1 MIEKLN
7 SKIRPLL
14 EIFDRLKDVLKLAK
28 IKTPIIATCG
38 MQSHGKSSTL
48 ESITKIQLPTKAET
62 CTICPIKICL
72 RETKEK
78 PYYNIKLE
86 DEEYIE
92 NDMKLTNFKKLKD
105 KIDEYQTKV
114 KKACGLKDQ
123 KITSKKII
131 QLDVYKNDVPN
142 LNLYDLPGVT
152 FVEGIKEEAE
162 KIYEDFLEDEDTTV
176 LLILNGGDDLTNS
189 SVIDWMK
196 KIKNY
201 RKRFIPIVAKA
212 DLIKNFEG
220 KYKQLMNMKLNN
232 KPCLI
237 INKCNDVKELKNLSD
252 NDEVKKIK
260 EVIPNIDQY
269 PVILGRRK
277 LIDEL
282 IKIQYEKYKENFK
295 DIIDNINNEIKRNED
310 RLSKLPQEYELKED
324 FCDSFIEIFEKLLN
338 SFKTDIVKFK
348 KGPVSPEGNLL
359 KREIKKEFQEFI
371 IKAKEKINEFFTLEF
386 CNYVTKNT
394 KDTNC
399 DNISILEDTIPF
411 KRLIIPEIKEILKTF
426 EEIINNIYK
435 KITNKIEDTIK
446 KAFEQYINLRYKVS
460 ELYRRYSE
468 IQQEK
473 MKKLYDEICLLETS
487 NITSFDLEL
496 NYKCDVLVRKIMNFL
511 YKKEDEEFLPLKE
524 EQKENNEMNQIKEKS
539 EENNNLEKKEEI
551 KEEDIKEN
559 NVIDTSDN
567 KISDE
572 RYDIIKGV
580 KNINNLL
587 IQKFKEL
594 TKQTV
599 DKLTEEVISNPNYKN
614 NVKQIYEEHKSDIT
628 QIVGII
634 NNYEIEQ
641 LTRIYDSIGSKGRP
655 KMAYNPENVTT
666 FEERIEDIEL
676 KEKDEYEFIPGYQF
690 IKNESLNT
698 FIDFFKSGKV
708 LPKIANTIVKMVAYA
723 EVMCNRI
730 IDIIFLSIQN
740 HLYDDL
746 TNDKMIK
753 FLRNEMHKF
762 LFRINFDECK
772 KLLEVN
778 REIAEEIKTCQ
789 NNIKKLKASKD
800 DIEIAHAKFYED
812 EIQEKDQKINE
823 EKKNDNEEENDAE
836 ENNLNNKNDSG
847 REDEGDEG

>member
-48 ESITKIQLPTKAET
+48 ESITKIQLSTKAET

-86 DEEYIE
+86 DEDYIE

-269 PVILGRRK
+269 PIILGRRK
-277 LIDEL
+277 LID
-282 IKIQYEKYKENFK
+282 
-295 DIIDNINNEIKRNED
+295 DI
-310 RLSKLPQEYELKED
+310 
-324 FCDSFIEIFEKLLN
+324 
-338 SFKTDIVKFK
+338 
-348 KGPVSPEGNLL
+348 
-359 KREIKKEFQEFI
+359 
-371 IKAKEKINEFFTLEF
+371 
-386 CNYVTKNT
+386 
-394 KDTNC
+394 
-399 DNISILEDTIPF
+399 
-411 KRLIIPEIKEILKTF
+411 
-426 EEIINNIYK
+426 
-435 KITNKIEDTIK
+435 
-446 KAFEQYINLRYKVS
+446 
-460 ELYRRYSE
+460 
-468 IQQEK
+468 
-473 MKKLYDEICLLETS
+473 
-487 NITSFDLEL
+487 
-496 NYKCDVLVRKIMNFL
+496 
-511 YKKEDEEFLPLKE
+511 
-524 EQKENNEMNQIKEKS
+524 
-539 EENNNLEKKEEI
+539 
-551 KEEDIKEN
+551 
-559 NVIDTSDN
+559 
-567 KISDE
+567 
-572 RYDIIKGV
+572 
-580 KNINNLL
+580 
-587 IQKFKEL
+587 
-594 TKQTV
+594 
-599 DKLTEEVISNPNYKN
+599 
-614 NVKQIYEEHKSDIT
+614 
-628 QIVGII
+628 
-634 NNYEIEQ
+634 
-641 LTRIYDSIGSKGRP
+641 
-655 KMAYNPENVTT
+655 
-666 FEERIEDIEL
+666 
-676 KEKDEYEFIPGYQF
+676 
-690 IKNESLNT
+690 
-698 FIDFFKSGKV
+698 
-708 LPKIANTIVKMVAYA
+708 
-723 EVMCNRI
+723 
-730 IDIIFLSIQN
+730 
-740 HLYDDL
+740 
-746 TNDKMIK
+746 
-753 FLRNEMHKF
+753 
-762 LFRINFDECK
+762 
-772 KLLEVN
+772 
-778 REIAEEIKTCQ
+778 
-789 NNIKKLKASKD
+789 
-800 DIEIAHAKFYED
+800 
-812 EIQEKDQKINE
+812 
-823 EKKNDNEEENDAE
+823 
-836 ENNLNNKNDSG
+836 
-847 REDEGDEG
+847 